1 MNNSEKTED
10 ENKDPRKSSL
20 TWKETYD
27 SSSGSTTE
35 LSSLLPLSSLLSSL
49 HPPSSPLLAAFLA
62 TRRELPGAT
71 HMPGIDDG
79 TSVDREVEAKPEPP
93 PPPVQNVALTRNRH
107 KRIKRSSRA
116 QR

>member
-1 MNNSEKTED
+1 MEKTED
-10 ENKDPRKSSL
+10 ENKEARKSSL

-79 TSVDREVEAKPEPP
+79 TSVDREVETKPDPP
-93 PPPVQNVALTRNRH
+93 PPPPQNQNVALTRNRH
-107 KRIKRSSRA
+107 RKIKRSSRA